1 MIKVIMM
8 MAMTADGKIAKNDS
22 HFPNWTSKED
32 KAIFAQ
38 ITKKHKVVLMGDKTF
53 WTFPAPLPDR
63 LNVVFT
69 LEGNPLKIEGVKWVS
84 GEPEK
89 VLAELEE
96 MGYDSAVLGGG
107 CYLNSLFLR
116 KKLIDEI
123 ILTIEPKIFG
133 DGLSLFK
140 ENVNINLELFE
151 AKKINNQS
159 IMLRYKVLY

>member
-1 MIKVIMM
+1 MMKIIMM
-8 MAMTADGKIAKNDS
+8 MAMTADGKIAKNDN

-32 KAIFAQ
+32 KAMFAK
-38 ITKKHKVVLMGDKTF
+38 ITKEHRAVLMGDKTF
-53 WTFPAPLPDR
+53 WTFPVPLPER

-69 LEGNPLKIEGVKWVS
+69 LENNPPKIEGVKWVS

-89 VLAELEE
+89 VLEELEE
-96 MGYDSAVLGGG
+96 MGYNSAVLGGG
-107 CYLNSLFLR
+107 CYLNTLFLR

-133 DGLSLFK
+133 GGLSLFN
-140 ENVNINLELFE
+140 ENVNINLELLE